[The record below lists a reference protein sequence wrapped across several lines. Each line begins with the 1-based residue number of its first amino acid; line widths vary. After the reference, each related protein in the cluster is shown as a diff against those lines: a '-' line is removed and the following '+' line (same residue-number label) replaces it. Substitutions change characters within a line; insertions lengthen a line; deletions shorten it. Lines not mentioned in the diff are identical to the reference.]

1 MKLEPALVATR
12 EDMAAFV
19 SEIRHDLLANPEKWE
34 NVTLERFLA
43 ALSSYIEDV
52 PGYLE
57 NTSAPVNA
65 EVPSWQ
71 LFATV
76 LCGARVY
83 E

>member
-1 MKLEPALVATR
+1 MKLDPALVATR

-19 SEIRHDLLANPEKWE
+19 SEIRDDLLVNPGNWE
-34 NVTLERFLA
+34 NATLERFLA

-52 PGYLE
+52 PGYLK
-57 NTSAPVNA
+57 NTNSSVSADA
-65 EVPSWQ
+65 PSWQ